1 MTDATPWIQTFTGKR
16 LDLDPPD
23 PSQIDIED
31 IAHGLSMLC
40 RFNGQCT
47 KFYSVAEH
55 SIHVSH
61 EINPKFA
68 LVGLL
73 HDAAE
78 AYLGDVPSPL
88 KKQLCQFSKFE
99 HQMEEAVGEKFEID
113 AELFSSRELKRA
125 DVQLLIDEKAVL
137 MVDAPEVKDPSRI
150 KCWGPDESKQQF
162 LERFG
167 ELST

>member
-1 MTDATPWIQTFTGKR
+1 
-16 LDLDPPD
+16 
-23 PSQIDIED
+23 
-31 IAHGLSMLC
+31 MLC

-55 SIHVSH
+55 SVHVSY
-61 EINPKFA
+61 EIDKELA
-68 LVGLL
+68 LAGLL

-88 KKQLCQFSKFE
+88 KKQLSQFSEFE
-99 HQMEEAVGEKFEID
+99 KQMEIAIGKKFDVESS
-113 AELFSSRELKRA
+113 LFKEQELKRA

-137 MVDAPEVKDPSRI
+137 MVDAPEPWPPGAPGIKDPSRI
-150 KCWGPDESKQQF
+150 KCWGSEESKQRF

-167 ELST
+167 ELSD